1 MERKK
6 PNNKHAEFPTFGVDE
21 VDLITTLKQG
31 TMAAITQEGLHFY
44 NPYSYRPIKIVPIVH
59 GFLTSLKVK
68 LF

>member
-44 NPYSYRPIKIVPIVH
+44 NPYSYRPIKKVNIPNANITRH
-59 GFLTSLKVK
+59 MVK